1 MGKCVFVSTPLNPSS
16 SGVACALKG
25 KEKKRE
31 RERPWLWC
39 KQCTDKQHR
48 SGERFFRI
56 KNWDEER
63 EEREKEID

>member
-1 MGKCVFVSTPLNPSS
+1 MCLCINTTKSQLVWR
-16 SGVACALKG
+16 GVCAQG
-25 KEKKRE
+25 QRE
-31 RERPWLWC
+31 RERLWLWC

-48 SGERFFRI
+48 SSERFFRI